1 MLYVIWILLMIYWGF
16 RIIFS
21 TGKFIIGLFIDKSS
35 ENNSYHSMN
44 SVTLPPAIDTRTED
58 EIERDWE
65 ALLDLSKI
73 IEYIYSLIMGECTI
87 DKCLNCGNKS
97 YIIIDISQNK
107 IWLDCVSCLEQIV
120 IENPM
125 KNKKLLNMFRTFIN
139 YEPLYYYNMSDV
151 LDRYNEIEPKKVSG
165 RSKLIEKLNMIKNKT
180 IRQYDREDSLTL
192 TQFAVL
198 IHANNI

>member
-1 MLYVIWILLMIYWGF
+1 MLYVIWILLMIYWGL

-44 SVTLPPAIDTRTED
+44 SVTLPPPIDTRTED

-73 IEYIYSLIMGECTI
+73 IEYIYSLIMDECTI
-87 DKCLNCGNKS
+87 DECLDCGHKS
-97 YIIIDISQNK
+97 YLVIDISQAE
-107 IWLDCVSCLEQIV
+107 IWLDCVSCLEQII

-125 KNKKLLNMFRTFIN
+125 KNKKLLNMFTTFIN

-165 RSKLIEKLNMIKNKT
+165 RSKLIEKLNIIKT
-180 IRQYDREDSLTL
+180 QTLRLYDDEDPLTL
-192 TQFAVL
+192 TGF
-198 IHANNI
+198 NIMINVNT